1 MQILLSG
8 PVFYS
13 RLNSYANEQN
23 VRPFLDATGW
33 RERQEG
39 GGRGGRSGETAERFG
54 AAGGKKCVS
63 RTTAGT
69 HAPRRHDKAGLSDHC
84 TNHGVHIFCT
94 ALKVLDLRAAHRI
107 SLQEVNDQ
115 FKHTLRVNSVT

>member
-1 MQILLSG
+1 MNKMSGLSLMRQG
-8 PVFYS
+8 G
-13 RLNSYANEQN
+13 EK
-23 VRPFLDATGW
+23 
-33 RERQEG
+33 ERQEG

-69 HAPRRHDKAGLSDHC
+69 HAPRRHDKAGLSDHY

-94 ALKVLDLRAAHRI
+94 ALKVLDLRAVHRI
-107 SLQEVNDQ
+107 SLQEINDQ
-115 FKHTLRVNSVT
+115 FKNTLRVNSVT